1 MLKIMKFEKLNKTI
15 SEYLPEKDLQ
25 FIEQA
30 YQFALDAEKP
40 DLEKTTEVAAILSH
54 LQMDAESLAAA
65 LLQGLPENT
74 RPPSGITVSKFGKN
88 VKRLA
93 AGVTKLDSIP
103 WLAPDEEQSES
114 LRKMFLAMAKDVR
127 VIIISLANR
136 LQMMRNLKGLPVET
150 RQELSHETME
160 IYVPLAHRLGIREIK
175 SELEDIAFYN
185 LHPEEYKEITQL
197 LDVQKNEWKRAI
209 THAIRILRDEF
220 AKAGLEAEIEGR
232 PKSVFSIYE
241 KMLRYADM
249 GKEATDIH
257 DLMALRVLV
266 DEVKDCYN
274 ALGIIH
280 HLWHPLHGQF
290 DDYIANPRGNMYQS
304 LHTTVM
310 ALQGIPLEIQI
321 RTYNMHQINEFGVA
335 SHWLYKEGRKKDM
348 HFEEKM
354 TWVRQLMEW
363 RKELSGTAFYD
374 AIKTDIFQDQV
385 YVFTPM
391 GEVKELPQGSTPL
404 DFAYRVHTDIGHR
417 CTGAKVNGRMV
428 PLTYKLQNGDVV
440 SILSTKANRGPSLDW
455 LNPDTGYV
463 HSSHAREKIRQWF
476 RKQERAVNLNRGK
489 ELLDKELRRLGIVM
503 STLEAANIFGYDD
516 QNEFLPAIGCGD
528 IGVGQI
534 GPKLA
539 PPEEE
544 EKIIPSTTSVPRK
557 PQVATGVEVL
567 GVGDLLTHIAPCC
580 TPVPGDDIVGFVT
593 RTKGITI
600 HQSTCPNIAQ
610 LDEPERLIDVT
621 WGSQQESYP
630 VSIVLKVED
639 RVGLLKDVS
648 TIISDSKINISSI
661 STKSNRDNTTSIF
674 LTVEIPN
681 ISQLSKLLSK
691 LENLSGVISASRV
704 TTERKKSASTSPKTK
719 NISKVEP

>member
-1 MLKIMKFEKLNKTI
+1 MLKIMELKELTKAT

-40 DLEKTTEVAAILSH
+40 DLEKTTEVAAILAH
-54 LQMDAESLAAA
+54 LQMDAESLVAA

-74 RPPSGITVSKFGKN
+74 MPPSGMTVSKFGKN

-103 WLAPDEEQSES
+103 WLAPDEQQSES

-136 LQMMRNLKGLPVET
+136 LQMMRNLKGLPAQT
-150 RQELSHETME
+150 RQDLSHETME

-185 LHPEEYKEITQL
+185 LHPEEYREITQL

-220 AKAGLEAEIEGR
+220 KKAGLKAEIDGR
-232 PKSVFSIYE
+232 TKSVYSIYE

-274 ALGIIH
+274 ALGMIH

-290 DDYIANPRGNMYQS
+290 DDYIANPRGNMYES

-321 RTYNMHQINEFGVA
+321 RTHEMHQINEFGVA

-404 DFAYRVHTDIGHR
+404 DFAYRVHTDLGHR

-440 SILSTKANRGPSLDW
+440 SILRTKADRGPSLDW

-476 RKQERAVNLNRGK
+476 RKQERVVNLDRGK

-503 STLEAANIFGYDD
+503 STSEAAKIFGYDD

-528 IGVGQI
+528 IGVSQI
-534 GPKLA
+534 GPRLA

-544 EKIIPSTTSVPRK
+544 KIIPATTPVPRK

-567 GVGDLLTHIAPCC
+567 GVGNLLTHIAPCC

-600 HQSTCPNIAQ
+600 HQRNCPNVVQ

-621 WGSQQESYP
+621 WGSQQDSYP
-630 VSIVLKVED
+630 VSVVLKVED

-661 STKSNRDNTTSIF
+661 STKSNRDNSTSIF

-704 TTERKKSASTSPKTK
+704 TTQSKKSASVNRTTK
-719 NISKVEP
+719 NVSKIKP

>member
-1 MLKIMKFEKLNKTI
+1 MKFEKLNKTI

-476 RKQERAVNLNRGK
+476 RKQERAVNLDRGK

-528 IGVGQI
+528 IGVSQI

-544 EKIIPSTTSVPRK
+544 EKVIPSTTSVPRK

-704 TTERKKSASTSPKTK
+704 TTERKKSASTSQKTK

>member
-1 MLKIMKFEKLNKTI
+1 MLKIMELNKLTKI
-15 SEYLPEKDLQ
+15 ASEYLPEKDIQ

-40 DLEKTTEVAAILSH
+40 DLEKTTEVAAILAH

-88 VKRLA
+88 VRRLA
-93 AGVTKLDSIP
+93 TGVTKLDSIP
-103 WLAPDEEQSES
+103 WLAPDEQQSES

-136 LQMMRNLKGLPVET
+136 MQMMHNLKGLPVEK

-185 LHPEEYKEITQL
+185 LHPEEYREITQL
-197 LDVQKNEWKRAI
+197 LDVQKNEWERAI
-209 THAIRILRDEF
+209 THAIRILSDEF
-220 AKAGLEAEIEGR
+220 KKADLKAEIEGR
-232 PKSVFSIYE
+232 PKSVYSIYE
-241 KMLRYADM
+241 KMLRYADI

-274 ALGIIH
+274 ALGHIH
-280 HLWHPLHGQF
+280 HLWHPIPGQF

-321 RTYNMHQINEFGVA
+321 RTYEMHQINEFGVA

-391 GEVKELPQGSTPL
+391 GEVKELPQDSTPL
-404 DFAYRVHTDIGHR
+404 DFAYRIHTNIGHR

-440 SILSTKANRGPSLDW
+440 SILSTKADRGPSLDW

-476 RKQERAVNLNRGK
+476 RKQERVVNLDQGK
-489 ELLDKELRRLGIVM
+489 ELLDKELRRLGMAM
-503 STLEAANIFGYDD
+503 SISEAAKIFGYDD
-516 QNEFLPAIGCGD
+516 QNEFLVAIGCGD
-528 IGVGQI
+528 INI
-534 GPKLA
+534 GHIGSKLA
-539 PPEEE
+539 PPDEEE
-544 EKIIPSTTSVPRK
+544 EVIPATTPVPRR

-567 GVGDLLTHIAPCC
+567 GVGNLLTHIAPCC
-580 TPVPGDDIVGFVT
+580 MPVPGDDIVGFVT

-600 HQSTCPNIAQ
+600 HQRDCPNVVQ

-621 WGSQQESYP
+621 WGSQQDSYP
-630 VSIVLKVED
+630 VSIVLKVDD

-704 TTERKKSASTSPKTK
+704 TTERKKLR
-719 NISKVEP
+719 

>member
-1 MLKIMKFEKLNKTI
+1 MKLKELTKAA

-25 FIEQA
+25 FVEQA
-30 YQFALDAEKP
+30 YQFALDAGKP
-40 DLEKTTEVAAILSH
+40 DLDKTTDVAAILAH
-54 LQMDAESLAAA
+54 LQMDVESLAAA

-74 RPPSGITVSKFGKN
+74 KPPSGMTVSKFGKS

-93 AGVTKLDSIP
+93 TGVTKLDDIP
-103 WLAPDEEQSES
+103 WLAPDEQQSES

-136 LQMMRNLKGLPVET
+136 LQMMRNLKGLPVKK

-175 SELEDIAFYN
+175 SELEDYAFYN
-185 LHPEEYKEITQL
+185 LHPEEYREITQL
-197 LDVQKNEWKRAI
+197 LDVQKSEWARAI

-220 AKAGLEAEIEGR
+220 EKAGLVAQIEGR
-232 PKSVFSIYE
+232 PKSIYSIYD

-280 HLWHPLHGQF
+280 YLWHPLPGQF

-321 RTYNMHQINEFGVA
+321 RTYEMHQVNEYGVA
-335 SHWLYKEGRKKDM
+335 AHWLYKEGTKKDM

-354 TWVRQLMEW
+354 AWVRQLMEW

-428 PLTYKLQNGDVV
+428 PLSYNLQNGDVV
-440 SILSTKANRGPSLDW
+440 SIISTKADKGPSLDW

-463 HSSHAREKIRQWF
+463 RSSHAREKIRQWF
-476 RKQERAVNLNRGK
+476 RKQERVVNLDRGK
-489 ELLDKELRRLGIVM
+489 DLFDKELRRLGISM
-503 STLEAANIFGYDD
+503 SASEAATRFNYED
-516 QNEFLPAIGCGD
+516 QNEFLLAIGCGD
-528 IGVGQI
+528 ISSGQI
-534 GPKLA
+534 GSKLA

-544 EKIIPSTTSVPRK
+544 EEIIPATTPVPKK

-567 GVGDLLTHIAPCC
+567 GVGNLLTHIAPCC

-600 HQSTCPNIAQ
+600 HQRDCPNVVQ
-610 LDEPERLIDVT
+610 LDEPERMIDVS
-621 WGSQQESYP
+621 WGSQQDSYP
-630 VSIVLKVED
+630 VSIILKVED
-639 RVGLLKDVS
+639 RVGLLKDIT

-681 ISQLSKLLSK
+681 ISQLSRLLSK
-691 LENLSGVISASRV
+691 LENLSGVISANRV
-704 TTERKKSASTSPKTK
+704 TTTRKKSTNASRKAKNVPK
-719 NISKVEP
+719 SDF